1 MKLLKL
7 STLLFVGLILVGC
20 KPAEKDNPSGGGEGG
35 GGDRLKPD
43 EVEVSMAPYLNSE
56 AKDYKLRFHFG
67 TELFEED
74 ANTFNKDLA
83 LLSFASCLS
92 NYKQG
97 EARKFFNR
105 IKIDTSLIYHLP
117 DATEDTYGYTMAYK
131 RYENYDLIAMSFRG
145 FDYGAEWS
153 NNLELGKTGN
163 HNGFE
168 ARATE
173 ALTQLLFECRAYTP
187 APERIKIWLTG
198 YSRGGALA
206 NMVAQKMMTLE
217 HPVVAQEDM
226 FVYTFEAPQGLDE
239 NNSGDYEN
247 IHNLVNSADLVTYV
261 APQEYGLYRCGNDVQ
276 LKTEETN
283 VDRLINEFDKDI
295 TLPAFTAEDEV
306 TNEEAYIQALINQIV
321 KVVSKD
327 ADALP
332 STRSEY
338 VDNYQSGLK
347 YIIGL
352 YFSLSSSTAN
362 KIKTRFNELD
372 AMGKIM
378 IMSDDGFY
386 NFLKPILDEDE
397 VTYDDDSLRASCAT
411 LQKFLANNGTIL
423 ASFMANSNLTRII
436 SMHSPEVTYVLLKN
450 LEFKDLPY

>member
-1 MKLLKL
+1 MMKLLKL

-20 KPAEKDNPSGGGEGG
+20 KPAEKDNTFGGGEGG
-35 GGDRLKPD
+35 GGDHLKSD

-74 ANTFNKDLA
+74 AKTFNKDLA
-83 LLSFASCLS
+83 LLSFASCLT
-92 NYKQG
+92 NYKQQ
-97 EARKFFNR
+97 EASKFFNR

-117 DATEDTYGYTMAYK
+117 EATEDTYGYTMAYK

-168 ARATE
+168 ARANE
-173 ALTQLLFECRAYTP
+173 ALTQLLFECRAFTP

-206 NMVAQKMMTLE
+206 NMVAEKMLAMDNPL
-217 HPVVAQEDM
+217 VAREDM

-247 IHNLVNSADLVTYV
+247 VHNLVNSADLVTYV
-261 APQEYGLYRCGNDVQ
+261 APQEYGLYRCGNDIQ

-321 KVVSKD
+321 KVGSNS
-327 ADALP
+327 
-332 STRSEY
+332 STRSEF

-362 KIKTRFNELD
+362 KIKTRFDELD
-372 AMGKIM
+372 TMGKIM

-423 ASFMANSNLTRII
+423 ASFMSNSNLTRII

-450 LEFKDLPY
+450 LEYKDLPY

>member
-7 STLLFVGLILVGC
+7 SALLFVGLILAGC
-20 KPAEKDNPSGGGEGG
+20 KPAEKDTPSGGGGNP
-35 GGDRLKPD
+35 LKSD

-56 AKDYKLRFHFG
+56 AKDYKIRFHFG

-74 ANTFNKDLA
+74 AKTFNKDLA
-83 LLSFASCLS
+83 LLSFASCLT
-92 NYKQG
+92 NYKK
-97 EARKFFNR
+97 EDASNFFHR
-105 IKIDTSLIYHLP
+105 IKIDTSLKYYLP
-117 DATEDTYGYTMAYK
+117 EATEDTYGYTMAYK

-168 ARATE
+168 ARANE
-173 ALTQLLFECRAYTP
+173 ALTQLLFECQSFTP

-226 FVYTFEAPQGLDE
+226 FVYTFEAPQGLAEE
-239 NNSGDYEN
+239 NVSDYEN
-247 IHNLVNSADLVTYV
+247 VHNLVNSADLVTYV
-261 APQEYGLYRCGNDVQ
+261 APKEYGLYRCGNDIQ
-276 LKTEETN
+276 LKTEKTN

-295 TLPAFTAEDEV
+295 ILPVFTAEDEI
-306 TNEEAYIQALINQIV
+306 TTEEAYIQSLIDQIV
-321 KVVSKD
+321 KVGSKD
-327 ADALP
+327 ADALS
-332 STRSEY
+332 STRSEF
-338 VDNYQSGLK
+338 VDNYQPGLK
-347 YIIGL
+347 YFIGL
-352 YFSLSSSTAN
+352 YFSLSSETSN
-362 KIKTRFNELD
+362 KIKTRFDELD
-372 AMGKIM
+372 FMGKAAIM
-378 IMSDDGFY
+378 ADDGIY
-386 NFLKPILDEDE
+386 NFLKPILDEDN
-397 VTYDDDSLRASCAT
+397 VTYNDESLQASCAT
-411 LQKFLANNGTIL
+411 LQKFLVNNPTIL

-450 LEFKDLPY
+450 LEISDLPY

>member
-7 STLLFVGLILVGC
+7 SALLFVGLILGGC
-20 KPAEKDNPSGGGEGG
+20 KPAEKVTPSGGGGDGG
-35 GGDRLKPD
+35 NPLKPD

-74 ANTFNKDLA
+74 AKTFNKDLS
-83 LLSFASCLS
+83 LLSFASCLT
-92 NYKQG
+92 NYKQ
-97 EARKFFNR
+97 EDASNFFHR
-105 IKIDTSLIYHLP
+105 IKIDTSLKYYLP
-117 DATEDTYGYTMAYK
+117 EATEDTYGYTMAYK

-173 ALTQLLFECRAYTP
+173 ALTQLLFECRSFTP

-261 APQEYGLYRCGNDVQ
+261 APQEYGLFRCGTDIQ

-295 TLPAFTAEDEV
+295 TLPTFTAEDEI
-306 TNEEAYIQALINQIV
+306 TTEEAYIQALINQILEV
-321 KVVSKD
+321 GSKE
-327 ADALP
+327 ADARS
-332 STRSEY
+332 STRAEF
-338 VDNYQSGLK
+338 VDNYQPGLK
-347 YIIGL
+347 YFIGL
-352 YFSLSSSTAN
+352 YFSLSSETSN
-362 KIKTRFNELD
+362 KIKTRFDALD
-372 AMGKIM
+372 TWGKIT
-378 IMSDDGFY
+378 IMGEDGIY
-386 NFLKPILDEDE
+386 NFLKPILDEDH
-397 VTYDDDSLRASCAT
+397 VTYDDESLQASCAT
-411 LQKFLANNGTIL
+411 LQKFLLSNQTIL
-423 ASFMANSNLTRII
+423 SSFMTNSNLTRII

-450 LEFKDLPY
+450 LQISDLSY